1 MVVGMTLSSKE
12 ENGSNGAE
20 KSHTFGGGQGSGETG
35 SERLGD
41 ERRKLREL
49 PPECLCFPWK
59 VESSRGREVWG
70 LKSCWGRGR
79 HSYQEP

>member
-1 MVVGMTLSSKE
+1 MAVGMTLSSRE
-12 ENGSNGAE
+12 ENRSNGAE
-20 KSHTFGGGQGSGETG
+20 KSYTFGGGRGWGETG
-35 SERLGD
+35 WERLGD

-59 VESSRGREVWG
+59 VESSWGREVWG